1 MRKKRS
7 LKVKKTLAVLRLL
20 LFILLNIA
28 FFRAFMYG
36 IDVELDCNLHKTEAH
51 LAGVRDDL
59 KNIEN
64 FKK

>member
-28 FFRAFMYG
+28 FFKAFMYG
-36 IDVELDCNLHKTEAH
+36 IDAELDYNLHKIEAH

-59 KNIEN
+59 KRIEN
-64 FKK
+64 FQK